1 MVWSL
6 YMAFTHYSITG
17 VSEWVGLQNFTRAL
31 SGQDSLF
38 WPSLLR
44 TLSWAFIMVPLS
56 LFGSLMAALLLNQ
69 GLKGTSIFRVLFF
82 LPSLTPAV
90 AAAVLWRWL
99 YNPDFGVFN
108 TLLRRVGVTQPPL
121 WFSDERWA
129 MPSLIIMTLWG
140 AIGGATMIIFLA
152 GLQGV
157 PVELHEAAE
166 MDGASRVRRFF
177 SVTLPLI
184 SPTIFFN
191 LLIGVIG
198 ALRTFTT
205 AFVATGGGPH
215 YATWFYILHLYQT
228 AFQGLEFGYASAL
241 AWIFFVIVVSLTL
254 VNVRLSKRW
263 VYYEG
268 GEP

>member
-1 MVWSL
+1 
-6 YMAFTHYSITG
+6 
-17 VSEWVGLQNFTRAL
+17 
-31 SGQDSLF
+31 
-38 WPSLLR
+38 
-44 TLSWAFIMVPLS
+44 
-56 LFGSLMAALLLNQ
+56 
-69 GLKGTSIFRVLFF
+69 
-82 LPSLTPAV
+82 
-90 AAAVLWRWL
+90 VLWRWL
-99 YNPDFGVFN
+99 FQPDFGPIN
-108 TLLRRVGVTQPPL
+108 YLLRDLGVAQPPL

-140 AIGGATMIIFLA
+140 AIGGGTMIIFLA

-157 PVELHEAAE
+157 PQEMHEAAQ
-166 MDGASRVRRFF
+166 MDGAGTVRRFF

-191 LLIGVIG
+191 LVIGVIG

-241 AWIFFVIVVSLTL
+241 AWIFFVIVVALTL
-254 VNVRLSKRW
+254 INVRLSNRW

-268 GEP
+268 GEPT